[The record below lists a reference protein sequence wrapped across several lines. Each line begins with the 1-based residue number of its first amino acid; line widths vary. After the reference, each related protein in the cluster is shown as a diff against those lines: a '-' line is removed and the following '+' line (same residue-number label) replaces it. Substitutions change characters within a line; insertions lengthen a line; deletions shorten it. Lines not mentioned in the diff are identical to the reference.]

1 MGVGEG
7 VGLRQRDL
15 RSGGVEEKERKR
27 GKMSRAP
34 SSSEASKYPPTEFSL
49 KYTKVLA
56 PNGKLIPPDVVF
68 GEGGMFDKDVEE
80 KIKLA
85 FKVTM
90 KKLDKFGQV
99 SEESKALLK
108 TAREDQIIECFPNT
122 LLKLLPAE
130 IGKTKWNKKAK
141 DVENWGHWW
150 EMHDKI
156 TGPLEAQ
163 ADVISAWW
171 EYTGKPHP
179 GLPAIVASLKRLV
192 SDVMC
197 HPMTIGKVISTY
209 GPKRKKGYP
218 KSIHLVGTGNIEA
231 TMIYAGFYTE
241 LLSCNPLNPIKLTMV
256 SPSAGNRQLATDCS
270 PSNPMLINERCK
282 LTAWDGL
289 YHDFWERF
297 IQAKKVEVPDIVMA
311 IHPLLEG
318 EFWGPTVGLLLDEN
332 VVTAFTAFNE
342 EHFKQALERL
352 DYVFAKYIFK
362 GMNPWV
368 SGHVKQTPHDPNMI
382 WASNQYLIVFKGRT
396 VDMKT
401 LTLIEEPTEEV
412 LAEAEDEFERLLNE
426 AE

>member
-1 MGVGEG
+1 
-7 VGLRQRDL
+7 
-15 RSGGVEEKERKR
+15 
-27 GKMSRAP
+27 MSRAP

-56 PNGKLIPPDVVF
+56 PNGKLIPPDQVF
-68 GEGGMFDKDVEE
+68 GEGGLFDKDVEE
-80 KIKLA
+80 KTKLA

-90 KKLDKFGQV
+90 KKLEKYNTA
-99 SEESKALLK
+99 SEFNKEHLK
-108 TAREDQIIECFPNT
+108 TAKVDQVVECFPNT
-122 LLKLLPAE
+122 LLKLLPNT
-130 IGKTKWNKKAK
+130 IQKTKWTKKSK
-141 DVENWGHWW
+141 EVENWEIWWSMHEKILQPLRAQAEVIHKWW
-150 EMHDKI
+150 EF
-156 TGPLEAQ
+156 
-163 ADVISAWW
+163 
-171 EYTGKPHP
+171 TGKPDP
-179 GLPAIVASLKRLV
+179 GVDEITNGLKRLV
-192 SDVMC
+192 TGVLT
-197 HPMTIGKVISTY
+197 HPMTIGKVISAHT
-209 GPKRKKGYP
+209 PKRKKDKP
-218 KSIHLVGTGNIEA
+218 KSIHLIGTDTPEA

-241 LLSCNPLNPIKLTMV
+241 ILSCNPLHPIKLTMV
-256 SPSAGNRQLATDCS
+256 SPSAGNRQLSKDCS
-270 PSNPMLINERCK
+270 PSNPMLINDRCK

-311 IHPLLEG
+311 IHPHLEG
-318 EFWGPTVGLLLDEN
+318 EFWGPTVDLLLDEN

-362 GMNPWV
+362 GPNPWV